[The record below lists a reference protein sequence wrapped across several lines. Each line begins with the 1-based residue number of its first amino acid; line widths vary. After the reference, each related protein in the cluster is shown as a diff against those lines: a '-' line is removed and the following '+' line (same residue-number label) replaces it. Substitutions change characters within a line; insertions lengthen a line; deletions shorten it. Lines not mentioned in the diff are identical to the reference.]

1 MNGRTVF
8 QKEQTERINR
18 KLIKRTIIFS
28 SSQLLNADLPLTSC
42 IES

>member
-1 MNGRTVF
+1 MKARTIS
-8 QKEQTERINR
+8 QKAQTERINV
-18 KLIKRTIIFS
+18 KLNKKTIIFS